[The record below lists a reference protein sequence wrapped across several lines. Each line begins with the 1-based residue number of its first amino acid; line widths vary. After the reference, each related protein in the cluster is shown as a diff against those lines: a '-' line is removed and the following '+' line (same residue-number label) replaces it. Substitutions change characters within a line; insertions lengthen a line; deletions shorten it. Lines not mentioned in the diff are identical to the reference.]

1 VCVLKCMYAFSA
13 HISVTCDPKLFG
25 KQRECVRCRQRTRVA
40 AQGTYTSIFGRA
52 WRLYQLP
59 QSPFTPPAEGRVPK
73 RHLSHPRATSSQ
85 ACLPYPLALPCLT
98 LLRMDPVP
106 LTNAQSGAAHARFGP
121 CVVIDD
127 VPGACVASWDITRG
141 APRPDRPDFPRSPQE
156 ARCNQ
161 RWRAAHPGC
170 TVHTG
175 SQCLLMAPRSDP
187 GPFRGS
193 IARSDRPIG
202 STSP

>member
-1 VCVLKCMYAFSA
+1 MFC
-13 HISVTCDPKLFG
+13 TCSHSDLEWLRLQNIQPFKVFKTLL
-25 KQRECVRCRQRTRVA
+25 VVP
-40 AQGTYTSIFGRA
+40 GTVGI
-52 WRLYQLP
+52 L
-59 QSPFTPPAEGRVPK
+59 
-73 RHLSHPRATSSQ
+73 
-85 ACLPYPLALPCLT
+85 LT